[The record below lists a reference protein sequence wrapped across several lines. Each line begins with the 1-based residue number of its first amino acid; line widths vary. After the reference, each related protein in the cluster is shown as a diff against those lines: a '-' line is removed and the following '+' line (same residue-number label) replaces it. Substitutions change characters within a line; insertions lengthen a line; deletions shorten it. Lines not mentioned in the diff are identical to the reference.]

1 MLKASKL
8 TIAAATAMTL
18 AAGGAALQANADDTQ
33 HTMAG
38 NGPRTLTL
46 SFPWDDHGKTRYIDL
61 GKKGE
66 GPGDLFLTSG
76 VPVRDERTGPQVSEI
91 EQIEVILSRAHNG
104 TVFQSGSL
112 NLRDG
117 SIQGA
122 GIIRHTDAEQAESL
136 TGGTG
141 AYANTRGQMTVRV
154 RTSRSKVNNPHREAT
169 SANRLLSHRVLT
181 TLVPLRRNRYRS
193 TAARL

>member
-1 MLKASKL
+1 MRKASKL

-76 VPVRDERTGPQVSEI
+76 VPVRDERTGRRVGEI
-91 EQIEVILSRAHNG
+91 DGFEVILSRAHNG

-141 AYANTRGQMTVRV
+141 AYANTRGQMTVRED
-154 RTSRSKVNNPHREAT
+154 SRRKVNILT
-169 SANRLLSHRVLT
+169 VKLLPPTGS
-181 TLVPLRRNRYRS
+181 
-193 TAARL
+193 